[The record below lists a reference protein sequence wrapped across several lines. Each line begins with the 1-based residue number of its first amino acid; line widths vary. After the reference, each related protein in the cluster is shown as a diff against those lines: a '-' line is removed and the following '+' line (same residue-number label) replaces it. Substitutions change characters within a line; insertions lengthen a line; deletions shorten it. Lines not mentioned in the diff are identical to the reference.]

1 MIYKRSATLRKYI
14 SVWWIIF
21 RPLWSFSQWH
31 YSCTELPPV
40 TMWIEHSFFLPEDIQ
55 VLFCLL
61 VAGFSLLFVLLFIFI
76 QASIFALFQ
85 PTFRSTK
92 SKWFSKWLW
101 FLNIGRQNILPSQLS
116 WNKINLDIFI
126 QKKCGQEET
135 EYSARARLKIK
146 V

>member
-1 MIYKRSATLRKYI
+1 MIYKRSATLRKYV

-40 TMWIEHSFFLPEDIQ
+40 TMQIEHNFFLSEVIP
-55 VLFCLL
+55 VLFVCLAGW
-61 VAGFSLLFVLLFIFI
+61 VALLFVLLFIFI
-76 QASIFALFQ
+76 QASILSLFQ
-85 PTFRSTK
+85 SAFRSAK
-92 SKWFSKWLW
+92 SKWLSKWLW
-101 FLNIGRQNILPSQLS
+101 FLNIGRQGILPFQWS
-116 WNKINLDIFI
+116 WNKINSDTFI
-126 QKKCGQEET
+126 HKKCDQEET